1 MTARVRLTT
10 KTATEGD
17 AYNLNDARPKE
28 ESRGGN
34 GSGETFQ
41 KEYAIGDSKSFG
53 EEPISTGETKKLHD
67 KDVNDR
73 NEVGMG
79 NIRMAFQQSI
89 KNARELDDRAAK
101 CLTAAERILPGAKAA
116 SIEAQAMDLMF
127 LPSAAIDSL
136 LSRQA
141 SLAQDIVATAETVA
155 GEMPAGFKAMMEA
168 KKDKEEKKAG
178 DDEAAEGEKAPKGDD
193 EAAEGEKPVITSKE
207 EDKEDAVTAMQKQM
221 ESMAATIKGLQDQI
235 GATASVGQNA
245 PFASNAGIPADPA
258 DATVTPA
265 VTPAPMAAMASAKT
279 ASSHDDAD
287 VLDSIFA
294 AVEPAG
300 KRGATQLSG
309 MVRKASEVSEA
320 DLSSIWGSTPDVSS
334 VFN

>member
-41 KEYAIGDSKSFG
+41 KEYAIGDAKSFG
-53 EEPISTGETKKLHD
+53 EEPISTAETKKLHD

-155 GEMPAGFKAMMEA
+155 GTLPPALQAAIDA
-168 KKDKEEKKAG
+168 KKEEKKAG
-178 DDEAAEGEKAPKGDD
+178 DDEAAEGDKAPKGDD
-193 EAAEGEKPVITSKE
+193 EAAEGEKPVITPEKE
-207 EDKEDAVTAMQKQM
+207 EKEDVVTAMKAQM
-221 ESMAATIKGLQDQI
+221 DAMAATIKGLQDQI

-245 PFASNAGIPADPA
+245 PFASNATDPTA
-258 DATVTPA
+258 APA
-265 VTPAPMAAMASAKT
+265 VDPTAAPAPAPMAAQASTKT

-300 KRGATQLSG
+300 KRGASQLSG